1 MFHFLQNQKSK
12 ILVAILIIISVI
24 TNYEC
29 RKDKYVVPVCYDT
42 DVQPILTNKCSMSGC
57 HNSVDKAAGLDLSS
71 YAGVQASSKKDEI
84 LESINKGKMP
94 PAGYQSLTSNEK
106 QILARWVAQ
115 GYTKG
120 ECSSN
125 SVACDTTNVTY
136 TNSIKAIFDNNC
148 TGCHNAS
155 NPSGGWALDTYNSS
169 KTCAQ
174 SGRLLGTVEWLSGYS
189 AMPQGGNKLSDC
201 DIAKIQ
207 KWINAGM
214 PN

>member
-29 RKDKYVVPVCYDT
+29 RKDKYVAPNS
-42 DVQPILTNKCSMSGC
+42 LSNTNS
-57 HNSVDKAAGLDLSS
+57 
-71 YAGVQASSKKDEI
+71 
-84 LESINKGKMP
+84 
-94 PAGYQSLTSNEK
+94 
-106 QILARWVAQ
+106 
-115 GYTKG
+115 
-120 ECSSN
+120 
-125 SVACDTTNVTY
+125 CDTTNVTY

-148 TGCHNAS
+148 ISCHNAS

-174 SGRLLGTVEWLSGYS
+174 SGRLLGAVKWLSGYS
-189 AMPQGGNKLSDC
+189 AMPPGGNKLSDC
-201 DIAKIQ
+201 NIAKIQ